1 MINMPFRINA
11 VLFDFDGTLTKPGA
25 LDFPLL
31 KDTIGCPSDIPIL
44 EFIDSLPTS
53 LEKEETISLLERFE
67 TKAAAHSEPN
77 DGVEYLIH
85 YLRSIGL
92 GIGIITR
99 NRLSSIERAVQNFE
113 NITISCF
120 DVIISR
126 NTPVKPKPSGDGIRL
141 AAQKLNL
148 DVKEVLMVGDYIF
161 DIQAGKSA
169 GCITAFLNYGTV
181 SGDFKIESDFTI
193 SHLEEIKKIVRLGLP
208 LGSVNPLTSF
218 RINSPVI

>member
-1 MINMPFRINA
+1 MITRSFCINA

-31 KDTIGCPSDIPIL
+31 KKTIGCPSHLPVL
-44 EFIDSLPTS
+44 EFIASLPTS

-67 TKAAAHSEPN
+67 TEAAANSEPN
-77 DGVEYLIH
+77 DGAESLIR
-85 YLRSIGL
+85 YLRSKEL
-92 GIGIITR
+92 GMGIITR
-99 NRLSSIERAVQNFE
+99 NRLSSIERALQNFE
-113 NITISCF
+113 NTTISCF

-126 NTPVKPKPSGDGIRL
+126 NTPVRPKPSGDGIRL
-141 AAQKLNL
+141 AAKKLNL

-169 GCITAFLNYGTV
+169 ECITSFLDYGTS
-181 SGDFKIESDFTI
+181 SGNFKIESDFTI

-208 LGSVNPLTSF
+208 PKRANPPIAF
-218 RINSPVI
+218 G

>member
-1 MINMPFRINA
+1 MQDSGNRPFRIKA

-31 KDTIGCPSDIPIL
+31 KNTIGCPSDIPVL

-53 LEKEETISLLERFE
+53 FEKEETISLLELFE
-67 TKAAAHSEPN
+67 TKAAVHSQPN
-77 DGVEYLIH
+77 DRAESLIH
-85 YLRSIGL
+85 YLRSKGL

-99 NRLSSIERAVQNFE
+99 NRLSSIERALQNFE
-113 NITISCF
+113 NITISYF

-126 NTPVKPKPSGDGIRL
+126 NTPVKLKPSGDGIRL

-161 DIQAGKSA
+161 DIQAGNSA
-169 GCITAFLNYGTV
+169 GCITAFLDYGTV

-193 SHLEEIKKIVRLGLP
+193 SHLEEIKQIVRLGLP
-208 LGSVNPLTSF
+208 PKTANPPIAF
-218 RINSPVI
+218 G

>member
-1 MINMPFRINA
+1 MQNLGNRPFRINA

-31 KDTIGCPSDIPIL
+31 KDTIGCPSGTPVL

-53 LEKEETISLLERFE
+53 IEKEKTISLLERFE

-77 DGVEYLIH
+77 DGAEVLIH
-85 YLRSIGL
+85 YLRSVGL

-99 NRLSSIERAVQNFE
+99 NRLSSIERALKNFE

-169 GCITAFLNYGTV
+169 GCSTAFLDYGTL
-181 SGDFKIESDFTI
+181 SGNFKIESDFII
-193 SHLEEIKKIVRLGLP
+193 SHLEEIKKIIRPELGF
-208 LGSVNPLTSF
+208 GADNPSTPF
-218 RINSPVI
+218 G